1 MLEKQDLV
9 IPENKTLKNFIQ
21 NKLVI
26 ANMMTINDFFSMNVY
41 GISTQ

>member
-26 ANMMTINDFFSMNVY
+26 ANMMTINDFFP
-41 GISTQ
+41 